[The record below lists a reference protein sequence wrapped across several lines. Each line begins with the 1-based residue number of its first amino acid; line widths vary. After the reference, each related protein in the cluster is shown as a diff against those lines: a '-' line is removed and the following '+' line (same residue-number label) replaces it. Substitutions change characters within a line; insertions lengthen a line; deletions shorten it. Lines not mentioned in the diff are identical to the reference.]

1 MSFLGIGP
9 LEIIVVLIIAL
20 IVLGPERMLDAARML
35 GKFVRDAKEV
45 ARQVPRVVVEDDD
58 VKIVS
63 DGKATSLTGADSP
76 PPSPKSDRRPES
88 AAASAAPSE
97 DAPAPA
103 PTNADDDRDI
113 NREDDAPVAFSRQ
126 SATESETETET
137 SESRDRADR

>member
-1 MSFLGIGP
+1 MNFLGIGP

-35 GKFVRDAKEV
+35 GGLVRDAKEV

-76 PPSPKSDRRPES
+76 PAATESARRPES
-88 AAASAAPSE
+88 AAANAAPAPSE

-103 PTNADDDRDI
+103 PTDADDGHDNDG
-113 NREDDAPVAFSRQ
+113 DAPVAFSRQ
-126 SATESETETET
+126 TAPESEAETA
-137 SESRDRADR
+137 ESRDVRVDR

>member
-1 MSFLGIGP
+1 MNFLGIGP

-35 GKFVRDAKEV
+35 GGLVRDAKEV

-76 PPSPKSDRRPES
+76 PPAETARRPES
-88 AAASAAPSE
+88 AANAAPSE
-97 DAPAPA
+97 DAPAP
-103 PTNADDDRDI
+103 TDDDRED
-113 NREDDAPVAFSRQ
+113 NGDDAPVAFSRRP
-126 SATESETETET
+126 APESETAETAET
-137 SESRDRADR
+137 AESRDDRADR

>member
-9 LEIIVVLIIAL
+9 LEIIVVLVIAL

-35 GKFVRDAKEV
+35 GKLVRDAKEV

-76 PPSPKSDRRPES
+76 PPKSDRRPKS
-88 AAASAAPSE
+88 AASAAPSE

-113 NREDDAPVAFSRQ
+113 DRDIDREDDAPVAFSRQ
-126 SATESETETET
+126 SAPESETETA
-137 SESRDRADR
+137 ESRDRADR

>member
-9 LEIIVVLIIAL
+9 LEIIVVLVIAL

-76 PPSPKSDRRPES
+76 PPKSDRRPES
-88 AAASAAPSE
+88 AASAAPSE

-103 PTNADDDRDI
+103 PTNADVDGDRGDD
-113 NREDDAPVAFSRQ
+113 REDDAPVAFSRQ
-126 SATESETETET
+126 SAPESETETA
-137 SESRDRADR
+137 ESRDRADR